1 MAITFELNSEIL
13 APVIQRSTGDRSA
26 QVKDFSITTLKP
38 GVGNPTSLGVYRVT
52 STFISNSIEKRVSLV
67 VKHLADG
74 RPEMDT
80 TDISSWNHWRRE
92 IEFFESPLVKLIPAS
107 IHFPAYFGHTALDNG
122 TQLFWNEDLG
132 DLEKIQWSWSDCL
145 RAAELV
151 ADLNSIDVPS
161 KSDYPWLNTSQLEG
175 WKTFRPT
182 HLEPLFP
189 KVTEIAASNP
199 AINAAFENYNKYL
212 HHSELIISTL
222 HSARQCFVHGDFN
235 LNNLV
240 IASDANGQ
248 FTALDWQLCGIASV
262 GSEVAA
268 IFNTAR
274 ELGVIRPSIELFDEI
289 CSVYAE
295 RFNSHHKDNPVAL
308 NEVRLTAAAMGYYIL
323 EGVGFY
329 FHQPDPAKSD
339 QENDSFLAEMLLDFA
354 EGPLNMY
361 ASVLNELLG
370 EK

>member
-1 MAITFELNSEIL
+1 MAIILDLNPEHL
-13 APVIQRSTGDRSA
+13 APVIKRITGDSRA
-26 QVKDFSITTLKP
+26 EIKDFSISTLKP
-38 GVGNPTSLGVYRVT
+38 GLGNPTSLGVYRVT
-52 STFISNSIEKRVSLV
+52 CNVISDSSEQSISVV

-92 IEFFESPLVKLIPAS
+92 IEFFESPLVSLIPES
-107 IHFPAYFGHTALDNG
+107 IHFPAYFGHTALDDG
-122 TQLFWNEDLG
+122 TELFWNEDLG

-145 RAAELV
+145 HAAELA
-151 ADLNSIDVPS
+151 ADLNSVELPS
-161 KSDYPWLNTSQLEG
+161 KSTYPWLNTSQLEG
-175 WKTFRPT
+175 WKIFRPT

-189 KVTEIAASNP
+189 KVTELSGSNP
-199 AINAAFENYNKYL
+199 VMKSAFDNYSKYL
-212 HHSELIISTL
+212 HSSDLIISTL

-240 IASDANGQ
+240 IATDANGQ
-248 FTALDWQLCGIASV
+248 LTALDWQLCGIASV

-274 ELGVIRPSIELFDEI
+274 ELGVIQPSLDLFNEI
-289 CSVYAE
+289 CAVYTE
-295 RFNSHHKDNPVAL
+295 RFNSHQKESPVSL

-329 FHQPDPAKSD
+329 FHQPDPSKCD
-339 QENDSFLAEMLLDFA
+339 QANDDFLAEMLLDFA
-354 EGPLNMY
+354 VGPLNMY
-361 ASVLNELLG
+361 ASVLNELL
-370 EK
+370 